1 MHERSVFGGTRSTAC
16 LGESSPF
23 HSIPQYLNGTRP
35 EARKRRK
42 KCADFC
48 EVTPKEED
56 IDQFFDLGH
65 AAAVIT
71 KDFHGLYI
79 LP

>member
-1 MHERSVFGGTRSTAC
+1 MHERSVFGGIRSTAC

-23 HSIPQYLNGTRP
+23 HSIPLSQWHSSR
-35 EARKRRK
+35 RRK